1 MPIIYCFYTSFTFS
15 FREPKNRNTRHRLS
29 CARFLSPAFQV
40 AFLFSLKSH
49 RLPQT
54 LLPGIFPGCF
64 LPRRSFHPQAA
75 LLLSSLFS
83 LLSSLSSYILPLSA
97 FGPSPVRPSFPLA
110 YAKRF
115 FNAARS
121 SFLPARAENAGDA
134 SLRSRQDLPR
144 KLSLCIPRSRYRSA
158 LCREPALKAGF
169 PDRKWAMP

>member
-1 MPIIYCFYTSFTFS
+1 MPIICYFYTSFTFS

-29 CARFLSPAFQV
+29 CARFPSPAFQV
-40 AFLFSLKSH
+40 PLLFSLKSH

-75 LLLSSLFS
+75 LLLSSL
-83 LLSSLSSYILPLSA
+83 SSYILPLSA

-115 FNAARS
+115 FNAACS
-121 SFLPARAENAGDA
+121 SFLHAQADNAGDA